1 MVEQAKPVSWRA
13 HREFV
18 IDPTI
23 EAAARQRTL
32 NLGIPYGSLG
42 RLHDIAIWFASVQG
56 STKARADR
64 CTTVVFCGDHG
75 VAAQNVSSL
84 PQYVTWTNMK
94 YMAEGVATISIYAKL
109 FNAALCIV
117 DIGVKGPKYV
127 PPANTGIDFVDC
139 RVANGTKDIS
149 CEPAMTE
156 DEVDQ
161 AVQCGYDV
169 TSSYASM
176 SDIFL
181 FGEMGIANTTS
192 CSAIIGALFGEDPD
206 RVTGL
211 GSGITEETRKHK
223 SLVVAAA
230 IERATRDG
238 AVTDPLVCLRQL
250 GGYEIAGMV
259 GGMIAAA
266 AHRKPIILDGFISTT
281 AFAIASKVM
290 PGLSLAAVP
299 GTFSAEYGYQVL
311 ARHLELVP
319 VLNLGMRLGEG
330 TGAILTWPIIR
341 AAVEQLHQGVTRD
354 ELVLEF
360 ARYTPEGLSVR

>member
-1 MVEQAKPVSWRA
+1 M
-13 HREFV
+13 
-18 IDPTI
+18 IDPAI
-23 EAAARQRTL
+23 EAAARQRTSD
-32 NLGIPYGSLG
+32 LGIPYGSLG

-56 STKARADR
+56 SIKARADR

-75 VAAQNVSSL
+75 VAAQGVSSL

-109 FNAALCIV
+109 FNAGLCIV

-127 PPANTGIDFVDC
+127 PPGNNGIDFVDC
-139 RVANGTKDIS
+139 RVGEGTRDIS
-149 CEPAMTE
+149 REPAMTE

-161 AVQCGYDV
+161 ALQCGYDV
-169 TSSYASM
+169 TAGYAHAT
-176 SDIFL
+176 DIFL

-192 CSAIIGALFGEDPD
+192 CSAIIGALFEEDPD

-211 GSGITEETRKHK
+211 GSGITEEVRKHK
-223 SLVVAAA
+223 SSVVAAA
-230 IERATRDG
+230 IERAMRDG
-238 AVTDPLVCLRQL
+238 PMTDPLVCLRQL

-281 AFAIASKVM
+281 AFAIASKMV

-299 GTFSAEYGYQVL
+299 GSYSAEYGYQVL
-311 ARHLELVP
+311 ARHLQLVP
-319 VLNLGMRLGEG
+319 ILNLGLRLGEG

-341 AAVEQLHQGVTRD
+341 AAVEQLHHGVTR
-354 ELVLEF
+354 EQLVLEF
-360 ARYTPEGLSVR
+360 ASRLD